1 MTTVPVD
8 IHKNPA
14 NQVPA
19 IPEPWRWRDTLL
31 FTFWGL
37 VLFSTVFAFMFALGD
52 M

>member
-1 MTTVPVD
+1 MTSLPVNL
-8 IHKNPA
+8 HEGMAEKT
-14 NQVPA
+14 PA

-37 VLFSTVFAFMFALGD
+37 VIFSVLFAFMFALGD